1 MEIKL
6 KSYFIEV
13 PDDKLNLFSITK
25 NKLDKNDL
33 YNKIITD
40 IQTIDQV
47 DQKKFKSIKNDEKK
61 NYRKENKLIGT
72 VYYGK
77 YGMEQSR
84 IYNIENEEKE
94 EITEK
99 EAIQDRYLY
108 FINRFRNEK
117 NLKEYIIFI
126 IETKENKSPLEM
138 FSYHFKNKYDLKMEA
153 VTEKEVMEYFL
164 KNSVTKIKYVSY
176 KEKDVNNIF
185 GKLLDE
191 KEMEEIKPEVKKV
204 ELKIELN
211 SDLKDKEK
219 KEILN
224 SHFRHKISDDEYI
237 SLSLKNGRKIKITKQ
252 KVELDKYFYLE
263 DVEKFYSDDGELLL
277 EKIESV
283 LDDNFEYIRN
293 ILIGEKNA

>member
-13 PDDKLNLFSITK
+13 PDEKLNLFSNTK
-25 NKLDKNDL
+25 NKLDKNNL

-40 IQTIDQV
+40 IQTIDEI
-47 DQKKFKSIKNDEKK
+47 DEKKFKCIKNDEKK
-61 NYRKENKLIGT
+61 IFRKKNKLIGT

-108 FINRFRNEK
+108 FINRFRDEK

-138 FSYHFKNKYDLKMEA
+138 FSSYLKIKYDLKMEA

-164 KNSVTKIKYVSY
+164 KNSVTKMKYVSY
-176 KEKDVNNIF
+176 KEKDINNIF

-191 KEMEEIKPEVKKV
+191 KEKEEIKPEVKKV

-211 SDLKDKEK
+211 SDLKEKEK
-219 KEILN
+219 EKILN
-224 SHFRHKISDDEYI
+224 SHFRHKIPDNDYI
-237 SLSLKNGRKIKITKQ
+237 SFFLKNGRKIKITNQ

-263 DVEKFYSDDGELLL
+263 NVEKFYSEDGELLL
-277 EKIESV
+277 EKIESM
-283 LDDNFEYIRN
+283 LDDNFEYIKN
-293 ILIGEKNA
+293 ILIGGKNV

>member
-13 PDDKLNLFSITK
+13 SDDKLNLFSIIK
-25 NKLDKNDL
+25 NKLDKNNL

-108 FINRFRNEK
+108 FINRFRDEK

-138 FSYHFKNKYDLKMEA
+138 FSYHFKNKYDLK
-153 VTEKEVMEYFL
+153 YG
-164 KNSVTKIKYVSY
+164 SCY
-176 KEKDVNNIF
+176 
-185 GKLLDE
+185 
-191 KEMEEIKPEVKKV
+191 
-204 ELKIELN
+204 
-211 SDLKDKEK
+211 
-219 KEILN
+219 
-224 SHFRHKISDDEYI
+224 
-237 SLSLKNGRKIKITKQ
+237 
-252 KVELDKYFYLE
+252 
-263 DVEKFYSDDGELLL
+263 
-277 EKIESV
+277 
-283 LDDNFEYIRN
+283 
-293 ILIGEKNA
+293 

>member
-1 MEIKL
+1 
-6 KSYFIEV
+6 
-13 PDDKLNLFSITK
+13 
-25 NKLDKNDL
+25 
-33 YNKIITD
+33 
-40 IQTIDQV
+40 
-47 DQKKFKSIKNDEKK
+47 
-61 NYRKENKLIGT
+61 
-72 VYYGK
+72 
-77 YGMEQSR
+77 MEQSR
-84 IYNIENEEKE
+84 IYNIENE

-108 FINRFRNEK
+108 FINRFRDEK

-164 KNSVTKIKYVSY
+164 KNSVTKMKYVSY

-211 SDLKDKEK
+211 SDLKEKEK